1 MSAAV
6 SWAHLYSFQA
16 PIVSQSKF
24 CSLWAAVKNSTGG
37 GLVKGEAFALL
48 SYELGRPCGI
58 RLAGLAVSLCHHGR
72 RMNCP
77 PVHR

>member
-16 PIVSQSKF
+16 PIASQSKF

-37 GLVKGEAFALL
+37 GLVKGEALALRF
-48 SYELGRPCGI
+48 YE
-58 RLAGLAVSLCHHGR
+58 LAGLAVLGSPAAVSLCHHGR
-72 RMNCP
+72 GMNCP